1 MALDLTAPPQPLT
14 QRQRTVVIVVA
25 VVCAATRFLAMARSI
40 WDWDEALFTLG
51 MRAYDVTKHHPHPPG
66 FPVFIGLAHVLRLV
80 TPNDFRALQLIS
92 LAAGVALFP
101 AMFFLGRELRLRVE
115 IALAAALLCAFLPNV
130 WFFGGTAFSDVPSI
144 VLTVV
149 AVACLL
155 RGCRSAEGYLAG
167 SFVLALAI
175 GMRPQNFL
183 IGLVPGVIATWYRA
197 RRSWRDVVFAALIG
211 IVITA
216 VAYGGAIVSTGSW
229 AKYMSTV
236 HAHGEYIARVDS
248 FRSADRPPLWRLFA
262 RFFFQQYGAPALSV
276 ILSALVVVSAI
287 GAIRNRDRSILIN
300 VLAFGPMA
308 IVAWLMLD
316 RYSISRFS
324 IGYIPMFAFLAA
336 DGIDRVVGWA
346 SKRQRGSRWRSAAT
360 AVVGGVIA
368 LSFFLWM
375 LPSLTEVRA
384 DIAPTIA
391 AVSEIRR
398 HLDPKRDRLYVAFNM
413 TPFMEVAAPDL
424 TFTRLYDERGLPLS
438 PELDG
443 RRPWLLSEIY
453 FTRPRGFVAHRE
465 RGHLWNVARRHY
477 FDIALQPITVLPQF
491 AEGWSAPE
499 LTEAEPP
506 SRTATDEYRWCGRRG
521 VIRLQGVDGDAVLR
535 LEFSVPHELVAD
547 GPKVTVL
554 LNGRSVETLPIT
566 AETTVR
572 EWHVTPADHGAP
584 NTLEL
589 QIDKVY
595 NSVAR
600 HTGEDPRDLGIRLH
614 FLSFGPA

>member
-1 MALDLTAPPQPLT
+1 MDLTSPPPPLT
-14 QRQRTVVIVVA
+14 QRQRTVVIVLTI
-25 VVCAATRFLAMARSI
+25 VCAATRFLAMARSI

-66 FPVFIGLAHVLRLV
+66 FPLFIALARGLRVFLPGDV
-80 TPNDFRALQLIS
+80 RALQAVS

-101 AMFFLGRELRLRVE
+101 AMVFLGRELRLRVE
-115 IALAAALLCAFLPNV
+115 IALVAALLCAFFPNV

-144 VLTVV
+144 VLAVV

-155 RGCRSAEGYLAG
+155 RGCRSAEAYLTG
-167 SFVLALAI
+167 SLVLALAI

-183 IGLVPGVIATWYRA
+183 IGLVPGLIATWYRA

-211 IVITA
+211 A
-216 VAYGGAIVSTGSW
+216 VVAGVAFGGAIAASGSF

-236 HAHGEYIARVDS
+236 RAHGEYIARVDS
-248 FRSADRPPLWRLFA
+248 FRSPERPPLWRLFP
-262 RFFFQQYGAPALSV
+262 RFFFQQYGAPVLSV
-276 ILSALVVVSAI
+276 ILSALVVVSAV
-287 GAIRNRDRSILIN
+287 GAVRNRDRSILIN

-308 IVAWLMLD
+308 VLAWLMLD

-346 SKRQRGSRWRSAAT
+346 SKRQRGSRWRAAVT
-360 AVVGGVIA
+360 ALAGAALA

-375 LPSLTEVRA
+375 LPSLAEVRA
-384 DIAPTIA
+384 DVAPTVA
-391 AVSEIRR
+391 AVTGIAR
-398 HLDPKRDRLYVAFNM
+398 HLDPKRDRLFVAFNM
-413 TPFMEVAAPDL
+413 APFLEVAAPDL
-424 TFTRLYDERGLPLS
+424 KFTRLYDERGLPLS
-438 PELDG
+438 GELDG

-477 FDIALQPITVLPQF
+477 FDVSLQPIAATPQF
-491 AEGWSAPE
+491 TEGWTSPE
-499 LTEAEPP
+499 LTGVDPP
-506 SRTATDEYRWCGRRG
+506 SRTGMDEYRWCGRRG
-521 VIRLQGVDGDAVLR
+521 VIGLQGVTGEAVLR
-535 LEFSVPHELVAD
+535 LEFSVPHELV
-547 GPKVTVL
+547 PERPQVTIL
-554 LNGRSVETLPIT
+554 LNGRSVETIPIT
-566 AETTVR
+566 EETTVR
-572 EWHVTPADHGAP
+572 EWHLTPADTGAP

-589 QIDKVY
+589 RIDKVY
-595 NSVAR
+595 NSVSR

-614 FLSFGPA
+614 FLSFGAA